1 MTDTNTS
8 EEKDFTFESLDKEV
22 KGKNLYVIVQDSK
35 NEFFL
40 EYDALKRSQL
50 LQTLSLHTMKFD
62 TEDYKFKVNLNVDE
76 NDFTFILEYLV
87 YQNKYNDDIKKNEY
101 GIVTENLDSIKN
113 KYDLDFI
120 TKLDMDKCLS
130 LISCANYLG
139 IECLVNLLAYRISH
153 LFTFGTFNDKEK
165 LYNSFGR
172 REVDLESKS
181 DSDDEKNN
189 E

>member
-1 MTDTNTS
+1 
-8 EEKDFTFESLDKEV
+8 
-22 KGKNLYVIVQDSK
+22 
-35 NEFFL
+35 
-40 EYDALKRSQL
+40 
-50 LQTLSLHTMKFD
+50 
-62 TEDYKFKVNLNVDE
+62 
-76 NDFTFILEYLV
+76 
-87 YQNKYNDDIKKNEY
+87 
-101 GIVTENLDSIKN
+101 
-113 KYDLDFI
+113 
-120 TKLDMDKCLS
+120 MDKCLS